1 MDNKKKVDRPLIA
14 TGIWYILL
22 GAVIF
27 LSYRVKTVDN
37 TEQCYLLGIRFM
49 EGGDIIMINTI
60 IICMLVLLFAALPIL
75 LMLFFSQYSKLEK
88 YSSEDPASQDK

>member
-1 MDNKKKVDRPLIA
+1 MDNKKKVDRSLIA

-75 LMLFFSQYSKLEK
+75 LMLFFSQYSKLKE
-88 YSSEDPASQDK
+88 YSRDDTASRDK